1 MDQLRL
7 FLAIAI
13 PEDVR
18 AELRRLQN
26 ELQPWLPP
34 RVVRWTKPEQFHL
47 TLKFLDNV
55 PAAEVAAL
63 RETARAVCSAT
74 SPLQLR
80 AEGVGFFPNHCAPRI
95 FWVDIKN
102 PDGRLLE
109 FQRQLEDA
117 VERFAQKEE
126 PKKFTAH
133 VTLARFEKLRRD
145 EAEKF
150 ASQAQTGKV
159 FGEWTAKEVQLM
171 ESKLTRGGALHA
183 ILDTFKT
190 KMVGP

>member
-1 MDQLRL
+1 MNQLRL

-13 PEDVR
+13 PKNIR
-18 AELRRLQN
+18 AELCRLQN
-26 ELQPWLPP
+26 ELQPLLPP
-34 RVVRWTKPEQFHL
+34 RVVCWTKPEQFHL
-47 TLKFLDNV
+47 TLKFLGNV
-55 PAAEVAAL
+55 PAADVAAL
-63 RETARAVCSAT
+63 REAARSVCSAA
-74 SPLQLR
+74 SPLQLC
-80 AEGVGFFPNHCAPRI
+80 AKGMGFFTTPISPRV

-133 VTLARFEKLRRD
+133 VTLARFERLRSG

-150 ASQAQTGKV
+150 ASHAQTDKV
-159 FGEWTAKEVQLM
+159 FGEWTAKEVQLI
-171 ESKLTRGGALHA
+171 EGT
-183 ILDTFKT
+183 
-190 KMVGP
+190 